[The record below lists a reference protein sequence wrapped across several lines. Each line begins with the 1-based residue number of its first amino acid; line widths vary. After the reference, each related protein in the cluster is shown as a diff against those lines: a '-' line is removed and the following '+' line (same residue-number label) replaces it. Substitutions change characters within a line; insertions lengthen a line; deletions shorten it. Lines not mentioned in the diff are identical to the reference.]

1 MPGAQPARAY
11 PAHDDHPTEKVTIAV
26 DPYDVEDKASIF
38 ITNYRS
44 YGYLPVFFVIT
55 NDGDEPISLVSM
67 KSQMNTKDRSKLYP
81 STTDDLIRRMSRTSR
96 NDRPNPLPI
105 PLPRKEIKGGVNKK
119 TWDEIDQAQFAAKAV
134 EPHSTASGFLFF
146 DVSGISHPLAGAS
159 FYLMGVHDGKNN
171 ELMYFEI
178 PLEKYLSAPR

>member
-1 MPGAQPARAY
+1 MVVGAFLLLGCLGALASKEFVMPAAQPARAY

-67 KSQMNTKDRSKLYP
+67 RSQQTVP
-81 STTDDLIRRMSRTSR
+81 VDD
-96 NDRPNPLPI
+96 
-105 PLPRKEIKGGVNKK
+105 
-119 TWDEIDQAQFAAKAV
+119 
-134 EPHSTASGFLFF
+134 
-146 DVSGISHPLAGAS
+146 
-159 FYLMGVHDGKNN
+159 
-171 ELMYFEI
+171 
-178 PLEKYLSAPR
+178 